1 MAGAGGRGGSRFDF
15 DIFTYCWKMGPIH
28 LQPKT
33 YLTERNKSWLFCIE
47 KKKELHVNKWFVE
60 SVYILPEE
68 IFTLIVRM
76 TKVRSRHQSKMPSDD
91 ILTTC
96 ISKAYTVSPYRNLPE
111 IQNRLQRRSCLSI
124 VANHVLNVRSSP
136 SFGGIGG
143 SYAESVT
150 VVWSDVVSL
159 SQPDLSV
166 SPNSILVTKTF
177 FYMCSINNLM

>member
-1 MAGAGGRGGSRFDF
+1 MAGAGGGGGSRFDF

-76 TKVRSRHQSKMPSDD
+76 TKERGCHQSKMPSDD
-91 ILTTC
+91 ILT
-96 ISKAYTVSPYRNLPE
+96 IIKAYTVSPYRNLPK

-124 VANHVLNVRSSP
+124 VANHVQNVRSSP
-136 SFGGIGG
+136 SFGGIAG

-159 SQPDLSV
+159 SQPYLSI
-166 SPNSILVTKTF
+166 SPISILVTKRF
-177 FYMCSINNLM
+177 FYMCSIYNLM